1 MNYIPSVT
9 IPGKDENK
17 IYDLYSML
25 LSERVIFLTGEIN
38 EHLASI
44 IVSEII
50 YLSAI
55 NQKEKITIYIN
66 SPGGDVN
73 AGLAIYDA
81 MQVSPC
87 PIETIGVGL
96 CASMGAFILS
106 SGDQG
111 LRKAYPNCEIMI
123 HQPLGGTNGQV
134 SDIEIMTKRF
144 SYLKEKLTS
153 ILSHNTHQEIKKIA
167 KDCDRN
173 FFLNSQEALEYHLI
187 DAIVTTKSS
196 KEKSFTP

>member
-1 MNYIPSVT
+1 MNFIPSVS

-25 LSERVIFLTGEIN
+25 LSERIIFITGEIN
-38 EHLASI
+38 DALASN
-44 IVSEII
+44 IVSQII
-50 YLSAI
+50 YLSASS
-55 NQKEKITIYIN
+55 QKRKITIYIN
-66 SPGGDVN
+66 SPGGEVN

-81 MQVSPC
+81 MKSSPC

-96 CASMGAFILS
+96 CASMGALLLS
-106 SGDQG
+106 SGNKG
-111 LRKAYPNCEIMI
+111 LRKAYKNCEIMI

-144 SYLKEKLTS
+144 AYLKEQLTN
-153 ILSHNTHQEIKKIA
+153 ILAKNTNQTTKKIA

-173 FFLNSQEALEYHLI
+173 FFLSSNEALEYHLI
-187 DAIVTTKSS
+187 DEIVETISS
-196 KEKSFTP
+196 KE